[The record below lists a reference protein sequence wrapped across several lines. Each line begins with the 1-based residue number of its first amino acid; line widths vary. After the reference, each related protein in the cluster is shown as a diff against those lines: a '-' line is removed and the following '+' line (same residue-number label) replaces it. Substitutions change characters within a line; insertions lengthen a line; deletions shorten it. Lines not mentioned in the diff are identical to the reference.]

1 MEIPSGEP
9 GVSQPVDSSIL
20 HEIVRIIESRRKVP
34 DKVIVTSKEYLLTYL
49 EDHRNRLEEALMR
62 FDRDRLNMLYGQL
75 ASKVKYQLL
84 RRVPARAAAAMG
96 LSKPAKPVAAKPAV
110 KASAVKRP
118 AAKAAPKRAAK
129 PVKKAAVVTK
139 KVAPAKKKAAPAKK
153 KAAPAKKKAA
163 PAKKKAAPAKKKAA
177 APKKKPAPK
186 TKPASRRAAARPK
199 KKQRR

>member
-1 MEIPSGEP
+1 M
-9 GVSQPVDSSIL
+9 SQPVDSSIL
-20 HEIVRIIESRRKVP
+20 HEIVRIIEARRKVP

-96 LSKPAKPVAAKPAV
+96 ISKTAQPAAKPAP
-110 KASAVKRP
+110 KP
-118 AAKAAPKRAAK
+118 AAKATAPKRPVAKAAAK
-129 PVKKAAVVTK
+129 PAKKAPVKKK
-139 KVAPAKKKAAPAKK
+139 
-153 KAAPAKKKAA
+153 APAKKKAA

-177 APKKKPAPK
+177 APKPKNKPATQK
-186 TKPASRRAAARPK
+186 SKPAARRAAARPK
-199 KKQRR
+199 KKARR